1 MGTTWIE
8 HNNGICWEAS
18 TLLQEAGL
26 VHGVT
31 SRSGGVSGE
40 PYSSLNLALH
50 VGDNVKDVLEN
61 RRRLCQTIGCSL
73 HNLTMAQ
80 QTHEDHIVAVGESE
94 CGSGAG
100 SYEDAL
106 EHTDAMMT
114 NVPDIPLLIC
124 VADCVPVII
133 YDPVHRACAVIHDG
147 WRGTV
152 AQLAAKTVFAMRL
165 AYGSLPEQ
173 LVAYIGPSIS
183 AAHFEVSEDTARQ
196 FIDAGLAD
204 CVKRTNDTRTIDLWQ
219 ANQQLLVQAGL
230 SRAHIDV
237 TASCVFEHTEK
248 FFSYRRDA
256 GHTGRI
262 GAFAMVPELR

>member
-1 MGTTWIE
+1 MGTIWIE

-18 TLLQEAGL
+18 SLLQDAGV

-50 VGDNVKDVLEN
+50 VGDDVKSVLEN

-114 NVPDIPLLIC
+114 NVPGIPLLIC
-124 VADCVPVII
+124 VADCVPVIL
-133 YDPVHRACAVIHDG
+133 YDPVHKACAVIHDG

-152 AQLAAKTVFAMRL
+152 ATLAAKTVFAMRL
-165 AYGSLPEQ
+165 AYGSRPEQ
-173 LVAYIGPSIS
+173 MVAYIGPSIS
-183 AAHFEVSEDTARQ
+183 APHFEVSEDTAQQ
-196 FIDAGLAD
+196 FIDAGFGSA
-204 CVKRTNDTRTIDLWQ
+204 VKASDGTRTVDLWQ
-219 ANQQLLVQAGL
+219 ANTQMLVAAGL
-230 SRAHIDV
+230 LRDHIDV
-237 TASCVFEHTEK
+237 TTSCVFDHAEK
-248 FFSYRRDA
+248 FFSYRRDG

-262 GAFAMVPELR
+262 GAFAMVPER